1 MKDDLLVGLDIGTT
15 KICVLIAKM
24 KEKRDFELI
33 GIGIDHSEGLNKGII
48 TDIEKASRVVKKALN
63 KAEFDAGL
71 KVRQSWVS
79 IAGDHIQA
87 QDSHGLVKIE
97 KGDRI
102 VTAGDVEKVLE
113 DASHLVLSPDREIIH
128 VLPQEFL
135 VDEQSGVK
143 KPIGI
148 SAATLGVRAHIITAA
163 STYRQNIE
171 NSVLQA
177 GYECEGMVL
186 QSLASAMATLFP
198 EEEDLGVVLLDI
210 GGGTTDLAI
219 FLREGIRYTKVLG
232 VGGNHITND
241 IAMRFHTTTAKAEEI
256 KVRYGSACLSR
267 LDTDEKI
274 EVERVAGRDRYMA
287 SGEELVEVI
296 QPRVEEIFEL
306 VDRELNKSGYKDLIT
321 AGVVLTGGCSL
332 LRGIKEISEKVLGL
346 PTRIG
351 YTHIKEPKE
360 FTSPMYATAVGLV
373 LYGIKRREEL
383 ASRDKL
389 GVRIKEWLKEFF

>member
-1 MKDDLLVGLDIGTT
+1 MKDDVLVGLDIGTT
-15 KICVLIAKM
+15 KICVLIAKV
-24 KEKRDFELI
+24 KKQRDFELI
-33 GIGIDHSEGLNKGII
+33 GIGMDPSEGLNKGVV
-48 TDIEKASRVVKKALN
+48 TDIEKVSWVVKKALN

-71 KVRQSWVS
+71 KIRRSWVS
-79 IAGDHIQA
+79 IAGDHVQA

-102 VTAGDVEKVLE
+102 ITARDVEKVLE

-135 VDEQSGVK
+135 LDERSGVK
-143 KPIGI
+143 KPLGI
-148 SAATLGVRAHIITAA
+148 NAATLGVRAHIITAA
-163 STYRQNIE
+163 STCRQNIE

-219 FLREGIRYTKVLG
+219 FLREGMRYTKVLG

-241 IAMRFHTTTAKAEEI
+241 IAVGFHTTRARAEEI
-256 KVRYGSACLSR
+256 KIRYGSASLSC

-274 EVERVAGRDRYMA
+274 EVERVAGRETYIA
-287 SGEELVEVI
+287 SEEELVEVI

-306 VDRELNKSGYKDLIT
+306 VDRELKKSGYKDLIT

-332 LRGIKEISEKVLGL
+332 LRGIKGISEKKLGL

-351 YTHIKEPKE
+351 WTRIKEPKE
-360 FTSPMYATAVGLV
+360 FASPIYATAVGLI

-383 ASRDKL
+383 TSKDKL

>member
-15 KICVLIAKM
+15 KICALIAKTE
-24 KEKRDFELI
+24 KERDFELI
-33 GIGIDHSEGLNKGII
+33 GIGIDPSEGLNKGVI

-63 KAEFDAGL
+63 KAEFGAGL

-102 VTAGDVEKVLE
+102 ITVKDVEKVLE

-135 VDEQSGVK
+135 VDEQSRVK

-148 SAATLGVRAHIITAA
+148 SAATLGVRAHIVTAA
-163 STYRQNIE
+163 STCRQNIE

-177 GYECEGMVL
+177 GHECEGMVL

-198 EEEDLGVVLLDI
+198 EEEDLGVALLDI

-219 FLREGIRYTKVLG
+219 FLREGMRYTTVLG
-232 VGGNHITND
+232 IGGNHITND
-241 IAMRFHTTTAKAEEI
+241 IAVGFHTTTTKAEEI
-256 KVRYGSACLSR
+256 KVRYGSASLSCLH
-267 LDTDEKI
+267 TDEKI
-274 EVERVAGRDRYMA
+274 EVERVAGRETYIA
-287 SGEELVEVI
+287 SGEKLVEVI
-296 QPRVEEIFEL
+296 QPRVEEMFEL
-306 VDRELNKSGYKDLIT
+306 VDRELKKSGYKDLIT

-332 LRGIKEISEKVLGL
+332 LRGIKEVSEKKLGL

-351 YTHIKEPKE
+351 YTRIKEPE
-360 FTSPMYATAVGLV
+360 ELTSPIYATAVGLI
-373 LYGIKRREEL
+373 LYGIKKREEFI
-383 ASRDKL
+383 SKDKL

>member
-1 MKDDLLVGLDIGTT
+1 MKDDVLVGLDIGTT

-24 KEKRDFELI
+24 KEKRDFEII
-33 GIGIDHSEGLNKGII
+33 GIGIDPSEGLNKGVI
-48 TDIEKASRVVKKALN
+48 TDIEKASRVVKKALT
-63 KAEFDAGL
+63 KAESDAGL

-97 KGDRI
+97 KADRI
-102 VTAGDVEKVLE
+102 ITARDVEKVLE
-113 DASHLVLSPDREIIH
+113 DASRLVLSPDREIIH

-135 VDEQSGVK
+135 VDGQSGVR

-163 STYRQNIE
+163 STCRQNIE
-171 NSVLQA
+171 NSVLQS
-177 GYECEGMVL
+177 GCDCEGMVL

-232 VGGNHITND
+232 VGGNHVTND
-241 IAMRFHTTTAKAEEI
+241 IAVGFHTTTARAEEI
-256 KVRYGSACLSR
+256 KVRYGSACLSC
-267 LDTDEKI
+267 LDTDDRI
-274 EVERVAGRDRYMA
+274 EVERVAGRETHMV
-287 SGEELVEVI
+287 SGEELVGVI
-296 QPRVEEIFEL
+296 QPRVEEIFEH
-306 VDRELNKSGYKDLIT
+306 VDGELKKSGYKDLVT

-351 YTHIKEPKE
+351 YTHINEPKE
-360 FTSPMYATAVGLV
+360 FTSPIYATAVGLV

-383 ASRDKL
+383 ASKDKL

>member
-15 KICVLIAKM
+15 KICVLIAKT

-33 GIGIDHSEGLNKGII
+33 GIGIDPSEGLNKGVI
-48 TDIEKASRVVKKALN
+48 TDIEKASRVVKKALS

-87 QDSHGLVKIE
+87 QDSQGLVKIE

-102 VTAGDVEKVLE
+102 ITAKDVEKVLE
-113 DASHLVLSPDREIIH
+113 DASRLVLSPDREITH

-135 VDEQSGVK
+135 VDERSRVK
-143 KPIGI
+143 KPIGM
-148 SAATLGVRAHIITAA
+148 SAGTLGVRAHIITAA
-163 STYRQNIE
+163 STHRQNVE

-177 GYECEGMVL
+177 GYECEGVVL

-219 FLREGIRYTKVLG
+219 FLREGMRYTKVLG

-241 IAMRFHTTTAKAEEI
+241 IAVGFHTTVPSAEGI
-256 KVRYGSACLSR
+256 KIRYGSASR
-267 LDTDEKI
+267 SCLDTDEKI
-274 EVERVAGRDRYMA
+274 EIERVAGRETYIARE
-287 SGEELVEVI
+287 EELVEVI
-296 QPRVEEIFEL
+296 QPRVEEMFEL
-306 VDRELNKSGYKDLIT
+306 VDMELKKSGYKDLIT

-332 LRGIKEISEKVLGL
+332 LRGIKQISEKKLGL

-360 FTSPMYATAVGLV
+360 FTSPIYATAVGLV
-373 LYGIKRREEL
+373 LYGMKRREEL
-383 ASRDKL
+383 TSKDKL